1 MKKEFRPLILE
12 TVEGRREFVNCYEIV
27 TVTHCPV
34 EDDYVVDATSKV
46 GIRISKE
53 AGNILIQL
61 LTDPIFF
68 STDSIDDVKLLR
80 HDGFY
85 SSDGRLYDQD

>member
-12 TVEGRREFVNCYEIV
+12 TVEGHREFVNCYEIV

-34 EDDYVVDATSKV
+34 EDNYVVDATSKV

>member
-12 TVEGRREFVNCYEIV
+12 TVEGYREFVNCYEIV
-27 TVTHCPV
+27 TITHCPI
-34 EDDYVVDATSKV
+34 EDNYVVDATSKV

-53 AGNILIQL
+53 AGNILMQL

-68 STDSIDDVKLLR
+68 SSDSIDQINLIKNN
-80 HDGFY
+80 G
-85 SSDGRLYDQD
+85 SMQSQ